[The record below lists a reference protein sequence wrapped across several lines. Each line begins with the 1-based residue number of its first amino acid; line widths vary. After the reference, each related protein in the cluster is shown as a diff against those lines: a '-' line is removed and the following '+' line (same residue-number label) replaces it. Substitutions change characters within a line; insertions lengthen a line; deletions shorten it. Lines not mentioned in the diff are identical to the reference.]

1 MKKSDSVKLAILF
14 LAALTLSGCILVPI
28 DDGYSR
34 GGYYDRG
41 RGDGGY
47 YDRHGGSRRR

>member
-1 MKKSDSVKLAILF
+1 MKKSDLVKLAILF

-28 DDGYSR
+28 DDGYGR

-41 RGDGGY
+41 RGGGGY
-47 YDRHGGSRRR
+47 YDRYDGHRRR